1 MQAYRI
7 KGGYPITG
15 KIRAIGTKNIASKVM
30 VASLL
35 TDEPVR
41 LMNVPAIHEITI
53 VKDLLTEI
61 GTKIDHDADARTMT
75 IDPGALTS
83 GEVKFPDSGS
93 NRIPILLLGILAHR
107 FGASAVPVLGG
118 CYLGERKLD
127 FHVAITEAFGGTV
140 TGDEVGYKCRVDG
153 SFKGATYTLPYPS
166 MGATETFL
174 FLAVLAKGSSVLKNA
189 AFEPEVFETISFL
202 RSMGAIIHIH
212 PDREIRVEGVSELSG
227 TTFYIVGD
235 RMDAA
240 AWACAACATDG
251 SLEVSGIRPD
261 LVGSFLPYFT
271 RAGGGVEIIGKDA
284 LKFFRKK
291 PLEAIHL
298 ETDVAPGFATD
309 WQQPFT
315 TMLSQA
321 TGVSIIHDTVYD
333 DRFKFLEALKKLG
346 VTSQVSTYCLGPT
359 PCRFRDK
366 DRPHSAIVT
375 GPSKLTPIDTP
386 IDIPDL
392 RGGLA
397 YVIAALLVPG
407 TTTLTTIGHVERG
420 FGDLTERLKDTNIQ
434 MEKIELDT

>member
-1 MQAYRI
+1 MHAYRI
-7 KGGYPITG
+7 TGGYPITG

-35 TDEPVR
+35 TKEPVH
-41 LMNVPAIHEITI
+41 LMNVPDIHEITI
-53 VKDLLTEI
+53 VKDLLTEV
-61 GTKIDHDADARTMT
+61 GTKIEHDAENRTMR
-75 IDPGALTS
+75 IDPSGVNS

-127 FHVAITEAFGGTV
+127 FHVNLTEAFGGTV
-140 TGDEVGYKCRVDG
+140 TGDEVGYKCKADKG
-153 SFKGATYTLPYPS
+153 FKGTMFTLPYPS

-202 RSMGAIIHIH
+202 RSMGAIIHIM
-212 PDREIRVEGVSELSG
+212 PNREIRVEGVSSLSG
-227 TTFYIVGD
+227 TRFYIVGD

-240 AWACAACATDG
+240 AWACVACATDG
-251 SLEVSGIRPD
+251 ELEISGIRPD
-261 LVGSFLPYFT
+261 LVGSFIPYYT
-271 RAGGGVEIIGKDA
+271 RAGGGVEIIAKDA
-284 LKFFRKK
+284 IRFFRKR
-291 PLEAIHL
+291 PLEAIHV

-309 WQQPFT
+309 WQQPFSV
-315 TMLSQA
+315 MLSQA
-321 TGVSIIHDTVYD
+321 HGVSIVHDTVYD

-359 PCRFRDK
+359 PCRFFNK
-366 DRPHSAIVT
+366 DRPHSAIIT
-375 GPSKLTPIDTP
+375 GPCKLSPIDEA

-407 TTTLTTIGHVERG
+407 QTTLTTIGHVERG
-420 FGDLTERLKDTNIQ
+420 FGNLTDRLKDTNIQ
-434 MEKIELDT
+434 LEKIELPD